1 MVAFRNANPG
11 CRLTPKAAGMSLG
24 LGRQLRP
31 YRAGGKHHASTP
43 VQATVAAAARTNRQN
58 TCVTTHAHLTPLIV
72 VIVIGAGALHATW
85 NAIIKQVDD
94 RLMAF
99 AWLGIASTVCG
110 GLALAVTG
118 LPYRAAIGFAIAS
131 AVIHVGY
138 DLALMNS
145 YRLGAFNQTYP
156 IARGTSPLIV
166 AVGAYFLA
174 NERLSAAALLG
185 IVTLAVGLM
194 GLAFSSGR
202 LSHQDLPAVGAA
214 VLTGLTI
221 AAYTLV
227 DGLGVRRAHDPW
239 AYVAL
244 LFFLQGPAMT
254 VAAAV
259 RRPAAAWRDRQTISR
274 GLVAGVLCVIA
285 YGIVLWAQT
294 RAPLAEV
301 AAIRETSVVF
311 AALIGVTAFGE
322 SFGRRRIAA
331 AVVIATGIVL
341 ISI

>member
-1 MVAFRNANPG
+1 V
-11 CRLTPKAAGMSLG
+11 
-24 LGRQLRP
+24 
-31 YRAGGKHHASTP
+31 
-43 VQATVAAAARTNRQN
+43 TNQ
-58 TCVTTHAHLTPLIV
+58 AHLTPMIV
-72 VIVIGAGALHATW
+72 AIVIGAGALHATW
-85 NAIIKQVDD
+85 NAIAKQVDD

-99 AWLGIASTVCG
+99 AWIGIASTAAG
-110 GLALAVTG
+110 GVGLIVTG
-118 LPYRAAIGFAIAS
+118 LPYRAAIGFAVGS
-131 AVIHVGY
+131 AIIHVGY
-138 DLALMNS
+138 DLALINS

-174 NERLSAAALLG
+174 NEHLSAAALLG
-185 IVTLAVGLM
+185 IVTLAAGLM
-194 GLAFSSGR
+194 GLAFSAGR
-202 LSHQDLPAVGAA
+202 LSREDLPAVGAA

-221 AAYTLV
+221 AAYTIV

-244 LFFLQGPAMT
+244 LFLLQGPAMT
-254 VAAAV
+254 AAAAF
-259 RRPAAAWRDRQTISR
+259 RRPPSAWRDTSTARP
-274 GLVAGVLCVIA
+274 GLLAGVLCVVA

-294 RAPLAEV
+294 KAPLAEV

-322 SFGRRRIAA
+322 TFGRRRVAA

-341 ISI
+341 ISL

>member
-1 MVAFRNANPG
+1 
-11 CRLTPKAAGMSLG
+11 
-24 LGRQLRP
+24 
-31 YRAGGKHHASTP
+31 
-43 VQATVAAAARTNRQN
+43 
-58 TCVTTHAHLTPLIV
+58 VTTQAHLTPLVV

-85 NAIIKQVDD
+85 NAIAKQVDD

-99 AWLGIASTVCG
+99 AWIGIASTVG
-110 GLALAVTG
+110 GGFWLVLTG

-131 AVIHVGY
+131 AIIHIGY

-156 IARGTSPLIV
+156 IARGTSPLVV
-166 AVGAYFLA
+166 AIGAYFLA
-174 NERLSAAALLG
+174 NEHLSAAALLG
-185 IVTLAVGLM
+185 IGTLAVGLM
-194 GLAFSSGR
+194 ALALSAGR
-202 LSHQDLPAVGAA
+202 LSRAEMPAVGAA

-221 AAYTLV
+221 AAYTIV

-244 LFFLQGPAMT
+244 LFLLQGPALT

-259 RRPAAAWRDRQTISR
+259 RRPASAWRDASTMGR
-274 GLVAGVLCVIA
+274 GLLAGVLCVVA

-311 AALIGVTAFGE
+311 AALIGVMLFGE
-322 SFGRRRIAA
+322 AFGRRRVAA
-331 AVVIATGIVL
+331 ALMIATGIVL
-341 ISI
+341 ISL

>member
-1 MVAFRNANPG
+1 MA
-11 CRLTPKAAGMSLG
+11 T
-24 LGRQLRP
+24 
-31 YRAGGKHHASTP
+31 T
-43 VQATVAAAARTNRQN
+43 QAQ
-58 TCVTTHAHLTPLIV
+58 LTPLIV
-72 VIVIGAGALHATW
+72 AIVIGAGALHATW
-85 NAIIKQVDD
+85 NAIAKQVDD

-99 AWLGIASTVCG
+99 AWIGVASTVG
-110 GLALAVTG
+110 GGIWLVLTG

-131 AVIHVGY
+131 AIIHVVY

-156 IARGTSPLIV
+156 IARGTSPLVV

-174 NERLSAAALLG
+174 NEHLSAATLLG
-185 IVTLAVGLM
+185 IATLAAGLIS
-194 GLAFSSGR
+194 LAFSAGR
-202 LSHQDLPAVGAA
+202 LSRQDLPAVGAA

-221 AAYTLV
+221 ASYTIV

-244 LFFLQGPAMT
+244 LFLLQGPPLT
-254 VAAAV
+254 VVAAV
-259 RRPAAAWRDRQTISR
+259 RRPASSWRDWSTISR
-274 GLVAGVLCVIA
+274 GLLAGVLCVMA
-285 YGIVLWAQT
+285 YAIVLWAQT

-311 AALIGVTAFGE
+311 AALIGVTVLGE
-322 SFGRRRIAA
+322 KFGRRRVAA

-341 ISI
+341 ISL

>member
-1 MVAFRNANPG
+1 
-11 CRLTPKAAGMSLG
+11 
-24 LGRQLRP
+24 
-31 YRAGGKHHASTP
+31 
-43 VQATVAAAARTNRQN
+43 VAATGTRTNRQN
-58 TCVTTHAHLTPLIV
+58 AYVTTQAHLTPLVV

-85 NAIIKQVDD
+85 NAIAKQVDD

-99 AWLGIASTVCG
+99 AWIGIASTVG
-110 GLALAVTG
+110 GGFWLVLTG

-131 AVIHVGY
+131 AIIHIGY

-156 IARGTSPLIV
+156 IARGTSPLVV
-166 AVGAYFLA
+166 AIGAYFLA
-174 NERLSAAALLG
+174 NEHLSAAALLG
-185 IVTLAVGLM
+185 IGTLAVGLM
-194 GLAFSSGR
+194 ALALSAGR
-202 LSHQDLPAVGAA
+202 LSRAEMPAVGAA

-221 AAYTLV
+221 AAYTIV

-244 LFFLQGPAMT
+244 LFLLQGPALT

-259 RRPAAAWRDRQTISR
+259 RRPTSAWRDASTMGR
-274 GLVAGVLCVIA
+274 GLLAGVLCVVA

-311 AALIGVTAFGE
+311 AALIGVMLFGE
-322 SFGRRRIAA
+322 AFGRRRVAA
-331 AVVIATGIVL
+331 ALMIATGIVL
-341 ISI
+341 ISL

>member
-1 MVAFRNANPG
+1 V
-11 CRLTPKAAGMSLG
+11 
-24 LGRQLRP
+24 
-31 YRAGGKHHASTP
+31 
-43 VQATVAAAARTNRQN
+43 TNQ
-58 TCVTTHAHLTPLIV
+58 AHLTPLIV

-85 NAIIKQVDD
+85 NAIAKQVDD

-99 AWLGIASTVCG
+99 AWIGIASTAAG
-110 GLALAVTG
+110 GLGLILTG

-131 AVIHVGY
+131 AIIHVGY

-174 NERLSAAALLG
+174 SEHLSPAALVG
-185 IVTLAVGLM
+185 IVTLAAGLIA
-194 GLAFSSGR
+194 LAFSAGQ
-202 LSHQDLPAVGAA
+202 LSRQDLPAVGAA

-221 AAYTLV
+221 AAYTIV

-244 LFFLQGPAMT
+244 LFLLQGPALT
-254 VAAAV
+254 VAAAF
-259 RRPAAAWRDRQTISR
+259 RRPASAWRDTSTMGR
-274 GLVAGVLCVIA
+274 GLLAGVLCVVA

-311 AALIGVTAFGE
+311 AALIGVMLFGE
-322 SFGRRRIAA
+322 AFGRRRVAA
-331 AVVIATGIVL
+331 ALMIATGIVL
-341 ISI
+341 ISL

>member
-1 MVAFRNANPG
+1 
-11 CRLTPKAAGMSLG
+11 
-24 LGRQLRP
+24 
-31 YRAGGKHHASTP
+31 
-43 VQATVAAAARTNRQN
+43 
-58 TCVTTHAHLTPLIV
+58 VTTQPHLTPLVV

-85 NAIIKQVDD
+85 NAIAKQVDD

-99 AWLGIASTVCG
+99 AWIGVASTVGG
-110 GLALAVTG
+110 GLGLVLTG

-131 AVIHVGY
+131 AIIHVGY

-166 AVGAYFLA
+166 AIGAYFLA
-174 NERLSAAALLG
+174 NEHLSAAALLG
-185 IVTLAVGLM
+185 VVTLAVGLIS
-194 GLAFSSGR
+194 LAFSAGR
-202 LSHQDLPAVGAA
+202 LSRQDLPAVGAA

-221 AAYTLV
+221 AAYTMV

-244 LFFLQGPAMT
+244 LFLLQGPAMT

-259 RRPAAAWRDRQTISR
+259 RRPASAWRDKGTAER
-274 GLVAGVLCVIA
+274 GLIAGVLCVVA

-311 AALIGVTAFGE
+311 AALIGVAALGE
-322 SFGRRRIAA
+322 AFGRRRVAA
-331 AVVIATGIVL
+331 AAVIATGIVL
-341 ISI
+341 ISL